1 VSSLPAS
8 ASGRPRQARIQ
19 VPPGDRRQRHPP
31 DGRAV
36 GRQHPRFA
44 AARAAGGRRPGGHRA
59 ARTTRSAT
67 STPGKLHADKGD
79 DDPICRRVLR
89 HQGSAR
95 ESPGVAWSPASGWG
109 VIAGRWG
116 FLARLLTNRRLT
128 VRYERHA
135 DIVTVLLHLACA
147 LICARKLQPLCTTAT
162 SPSALRHPPTPGRFR
177 LEPSRA
183 ALPRRHPAP
192 A

>member
-1 VSSLPAS
+1 VIDANGIPLTVGLSAANTHDSQLLEPLVDAVPAVIGPRGRP
-8 ASGRPRQARIQ
+8 GRPR
-19 VPPGDRRQRHPP
+19 RRPASRMLT
-31 DGRAV
+31 RAMTI
-36 GRQHPRFA
+36 RS
-44 AARAAGGRRPGGHRA
+44 AGGSCA
-59 ARTTRSAT
+59 
-67 STPGKLHADKGD
+67 
-79 DDPICRRVLR
+79 IE
-89 HQGSAR
+89 GSAR